1 MKENGVAENVLM
13 DIIEDEESLSQKF
26 LGILDCFFLL
36 LKVWSGFFIANS
48 SILLSFFNHTEI
60 EQSFISQAQDYYH
73 LVLHRSFPVQ

>member
-13 DIIEDEESLSQKF
+13 DIIGDEESLSQKF

-36 LKVWSGFFIANS
+36 LKVWFIANS
-48 SILLSFFNHTEI
+48 SLFLFSFIIHTEI
-60 EQSFISQAQDYYH
+60 ELSLMSQAQDYYH